1 MNLNFDEVNEFIRYE
16 QFNEYFIKK
25 YMHVGIIEYVNYSKS
40 LLPSE
45 NYFNILNKLI
55 EISEYN
61 DNNFCI
67 NQHYINKIGFD
78 INNNDTFANKINRHF
93 NRQINELKNIQ
104 YTFNKCKLTNNIDYV
119 IESRSLINIEDSN
132 SHIIKYRLSKLGF
145 IKIIKYYLGINGY
158 SILVTCMSSI
168 IFHYHAYILKWNTL
182 TKTKMNTLSIS
193 IKELSEAL
201 NSNNQNV
208 IIEDDIYSNSKHSSL
223 DTPSENSLDDKSSN
237 SKNTAISI
245 NKFNL
250 LRNTVIPVH
259 QLRYPSN
266 RPFSKTFTPM
276 TVLSPKDSKC
286 SIPILD
292 YDNNVH
298 GSFLQPSGASND
310 NHDSFNELIE
320 HKVETDSLINHTI
333 DRKSTLSNKIFV
345 LNQYIEH
352 MINSISDNNNL

>member
-1 MNLNFDEVNEFIRYE
+1 LV
-16 QFNEYFIKK
+16 
-25 YMHVGIIEYVNYSKS
+25 
-40 LLPSE
+40 
-45 NYFNILNKLI
+45 
-55 EISEYN
+55 
-61 DNNFCI
+61 
-67 NQHYINKIGFD
+67 
-78 INNNDTFANKINRHF
+78 
-93 NRQINELKNIQ
+93 
-104 YTFNKCKLTNNIDYV
+104 NNIDYV
-119 IESRSLINIEDSN
+119 IESRYIINIEDSN

-182 TKTKMNTLSIS
+182 TKKKMNTLSVS

-259 QLRYPSN
+259 QLRYSIN

-276 TVLSPKDSKC
+276 IIPSPKDSKC

-292 YDNNVH
+292 YDDNNAR

-320 HKVETDSLINHTI
+320 HTVETDSLINHTI